1 MLMESACVPS
11 PEGTITTSRAS
22 TAHTT
27 SPPLPLPRIKGPKL
41 EPFCGTENVE
51 LEFVRYI
58 GSEDDVD
65 SKVWKV
71 KVDDKYCAL
80 KIVSQRRPSYSLLGT
95 GSVLLRLTRLIL

>member
-1 MLMESACVPS
+1 MLMNSACVPLH
-11 PEGTITTSRAS
+11 EGTMTTSRAS
-22 TAHTT
+22 TVHTP

-41 EPFCGTENVE
+41 EPFRGTANAE

-71 KVDDKYCAL
+71 KVDDKYYAL
-80 KIVSQRRPSYSLLGT
+80 KIVSERRPSYSLLGT
-95 GSVLLRLTRLIL
+95 ESVLLRLSRLFL